1 MKRYFFLA
9 CVFVGIL
16 GSAFAQNFTEILGRP
31 THKSITMSILF
42 DAAVEV
48 YWEYGT
54 TSGNYTQKTEIF
66 KLAAE
71 TPLEADLTGLTPN
84 TKYFYRT
91 RYKAS
96 GATGFLMGTERTFQS
111 PRPAGTS
118 FTFAVEADPHLDENT
133 IPEAYTLT
141 LKNILA
147 KKPDFLIDLG
157 DDFMVDK
164 LAVKSPSEITK
175 RTIYNRPFFNEVCH
189 TVPLYIVLGN
199 HEGEAGYFLNGTANS
214 VPVMATNTRKLYY
227 PNPVPN
233 EFYSGNET
241 SETFVGLRENYYS
254 WEWGNA
260 LFVVLDPYWYSAKKT
275 AWGYTLGDKQYE
287 WFQKVLSTSKA
298 KFKFVFC
305 HQLVGGGVDGL
316 DGRGGTEVAHLY
328 EQGGYNL
335 DGSYGFDT
343 NRPGWKKTINAIMK
357 ENRVT
362 LFLHGH
368 DHFYGK
374 QEKDGLIFQEVPQP
388 SAKNITNITGTEY
401 GYIDGILMPN
411 RGFLQITVGN
421 EDVKVEYIRTYL
433 PNEEKGNVKNGDA
446 AHSYTISA
454 NVVTGINEIKEKEY
468 VRIYPNATSGFLKIE
483 FAEPTTY
490 FDVKLVNT
498 LGQILLE
505 TKQNE
510 LDLSHFPNGT
520 YLLNIQTAKYQF
532 NRKVV
537 VSH

>member
-1 MKRYFFLA
+1 MKKYFFISCL
-9 CVFVGIL
+9 FWGI
-16 GSAFAQNFTEILGRP
+16 GATVFAQNFTEILGRP
-31 THKSITMSILF
+31 TNKSITMSILF
-42 DAAVEV
+42 DAATEV

-54 TSGNYTQKTEIF
+54 TSGNYTQKTETY
-66 KLAAE
+66 KLAAD
-71 TPLEADLTGLTPN
+71 TPLEAELTGLNAN

-96 GATGFLMGTERTFQS
+96 GATGFLMGTERTFQT
-111 PRPAGTS
+111 PRPPGST

-133 IPEAYTLT
+133 TPESYTLT

-164 LAVKSPSEITK
+164 LAVKSQSEITK

-241 SETFVGLRENYYS
+241 PETFVGLRENYYS

-275 AWGYTLGDKQYE
+275 AWGYTLGDKQFE

-298 KFKFVFC
+298 KFKFVLC

-357 ENRVT
+357 ENKVT

-401 GYIDGILMPN
+401 GYIDGVLMPN

-433 PNEEKGNVKNGDA
+433 PSEEKGNVKNGEV

-468 VRIYPNATSGFLKIE
+468 LKVYPNATKGIVKIE
-483 FAEPTTY
+483 FAEPTTN
-490 FDVKLVNT
+490 FDVRLVNT

-510 LDLSHFPNGT
+510 LDLSQFPNGT
-520 YLLNIQTAKYQF
+520 YLLNIWTEKYQF

>member
-9 CVFVGIL
+9 CAFVGIM

-111 PRPAGTS
+111 PRTAGTS

-260 LFVVLDPYWYSAKKT
+260 LFVVLDPYWYSAKKL
-275 AWGYTLGDKQYE
+275 LG
-287 WFQKVLSTSKA
+287 
-298 KFKFVFC
+298 
-305 HQLVGGGVDGL
+305 
-316 DGRGGTEVAHLY
+316 
-328 EQGGYNL
+328 
-335 DGSYGFDT
+335 
-343 NRPGWKKTINAIMK
+343 
-357 ENRVT
+357 
-362 LFLHGH
+362 
-368 DHFYGK
+368 
-374 QEKDGLIFQEVPQP
+374 
-388 SAKNITNITGTEY
+388 
-401 GYIDGILMPN
+401 
-411 RGFLQITVGN
+411 
-421 EDVKVEYIRTYL
+421 
-433 PNEEKGNVKNGDA
+433 
-446 AHSYTISA
+446 
-454 NVVTGINEIKEKEY
+454 
-468 VRIYPNATSGFLKIE
+468 AT
-483 FAEPTTY
+483 P
-490 FDVKLVNT
+490 
-498 LGQILLE
+498 
-505 TKQNE
+505 
-510 LDLSHFPNGT
+510 
-520 YLLNIQTAKYQF
+520 
-532 NRKVV
+532 
-537 VSH
+537 